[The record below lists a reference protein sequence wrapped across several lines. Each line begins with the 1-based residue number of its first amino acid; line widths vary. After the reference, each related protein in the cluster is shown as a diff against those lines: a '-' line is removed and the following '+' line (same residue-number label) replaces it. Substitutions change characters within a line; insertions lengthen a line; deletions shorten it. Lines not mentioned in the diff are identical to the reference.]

1 MAMAGVN
8 ECMDGKDVSISCMF
22 EVTVSY
28 AQKSNIHP
36 LSTEVLFGTR
46 FYLIHELHKIS
57 L

>member
-28 AQKSNIHP
+28 AQKSNMHP